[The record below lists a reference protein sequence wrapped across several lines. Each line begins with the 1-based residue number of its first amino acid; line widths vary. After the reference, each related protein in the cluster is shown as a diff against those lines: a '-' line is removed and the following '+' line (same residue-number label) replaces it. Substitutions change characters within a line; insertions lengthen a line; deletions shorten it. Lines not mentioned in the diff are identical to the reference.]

1 MLSEKTKS
9 KIKNYLE
16 VFNENFYVHGN
27 FREKGVGVPIEYI
40 TYKNGEPQFGYSGDG
55 TINLSQMLQ
64 LTFSKYLAA
73 KGTELESEF
82 AYSLGQQLYIMFR
95 LEESAKDACGF
106 GDELTTVKGFFI
118 RDDISYEQRLDM
130 GLNDLMTSYGQA
142 KEGINIDVCQSPFVS
157 QDQIWNLIPI
167 LKRIGDENITE
178 GSVSVVA
185 KIIAEDMLKYVVDN
199 NHVIYNPYYSRH
211 LHNWTYC
218 KLGTPFKDRIEDRD
232 ANFKNTVKVK
242 RGAYNWYFAYGFR
255 KSYENFSGKKLSKLK
270 NFLWS
275 MIYIPILFLADVVY
289 HEHIC
294 KWFKLPIKQ
303 NSYYSLAYTSGVWYS
318 PFYKKRL
325 NNKFLKSL
333 EESVVDGKVVKELF
347 MPHLFFIVNKDFA
360 STSFKHRDKV
370 MSGLTKYLEALP
382 EFTGEGYFFNQSMN
396 IALFEYLQIMEKA
409 N

>member
-1 MLSEKTKS
+1 MLSEKAKS
-9 KIKNYLE
+9 KFQTYLD
-16 VFNENFYVHGN
+16 VFNENFYVHGD
-27 FREKGVGVPIEYI
+27 FREKGVGVPIEYV
-40 TYKNGEPQFGYSGDG
+40 TYKHGEPQFGYSGDW

-64 LTFSKYLAA
+64 LTFAKYLAA
-73 KGTELESEF
+73 KGTEFESSL
-82 AYSLGQQLYIMFR
+82 ASSLGQQLYIMFR

-106 GDELTTVKGFFI
+106 GDELSTVKGFFI

-130 GLNDLMTSYGQA
+130 SLHDLMSSYSQA

-199 NHVIYNPYYSRH
+199 NHVIYNQYYSRH

-242 RGAYNWYFAYGFR
+242 RGAYNWYFAY
-255 KSYENFSGKKLSKLK
+255 ENLSGKKLSKLK

-318 PFYKKRL
+318 PFYKSRL
-325 NNKFLKSL
+325 NKKFLKSL
-333 EESVVDGKVVKELF
+333 EESVVGGNVVKELF

>member
-1 MLSEKTKS
+1 MLSEKAKS
-9 KIKNYLE
+9 KFQTYLD
-16 VFNENFYVHGN
+16 VFNENFYVHGD
-27 FREKGVGVPIEYI
+27 FREKGVGVPIEYV
-40 TYKNGEPQFGYSGDG
+40 TYKHGEPQFGYSGDG

-64 LTFSKYLAA
+64 LTFAKYLAA
-73 KGTELESEF
+73 KGTELESSL
-82 AYSLGQQLYIMFR
+82 ASSLGQQLYIMFR
-95 LEESAKDACGF
+95 LEDSAKEACGF
-106 GDELTTVKGFFI
+106 GDELKTVSGFFI

-130 GLNDLMTSYGQA
+130 GLHDLMSSYSQA

-178 GSVSVVA
+178 GSVSAVA
-185 KIIAEDMLKYVVDN
+185 KIIAEDMLKYVIDN

-232 ANFKNTVKVK
+232 ANFKSTVKVK
-242 RGAYNWYFAYGFR
+242 RGAYNWHFAYGFR
-255 KSYENFSGKKLSKLK
+255 KSYERFSGKKLSKIK

-275 MIYIPILFLADVVY
+275 MAYIPILFLADVVY

-347 MPHLFFIVNKDFA
+347 MPHLFFLVNKDFS
-360 STSFKHRDKV
+360 STEFKYRDKV
-370 MSGLTKYLEALP
+370 IAGLTKYLEALP